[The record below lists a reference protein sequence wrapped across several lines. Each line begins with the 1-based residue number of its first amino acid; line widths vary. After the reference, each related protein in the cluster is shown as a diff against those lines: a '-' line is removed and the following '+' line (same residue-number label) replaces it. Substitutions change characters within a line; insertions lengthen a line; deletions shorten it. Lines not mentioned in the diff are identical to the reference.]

1 MSDITK
7 KIENAKKQPAT
18 VENLNYIGDLYLKK
32 GDKQTAIAYFYELAE
47 KLHIS
52 QEDKKLAIYKKI
64 LNISTSESKAYE
76 KIINIFCRMGL
87 IAEEK
92 KYIIMLANLYQ
103 NKGELNKL
111 HALYRR
117 IKEIDSENQLAEK
130 YSIKDKQNDTRFID
144 DAVTEKKID
153 ITPLADDIIEQ
164 ESTENN
170 YRDKEAPKVNPEREE
185 ELLQHLDINT
195 FEEEE
200 RRKEVKT
207 FVTSKFMEGLR
218 NYSKFILVSF
228 LLILLGYSIYL
239 FKGKGEHQNIT
250 LKPKEIALQ
259 NIALKPKEIALQ
271 TSNFE
276 ITVMKMTEINELK
289 GKVDEKDIKDNLFY
303 FLSVR
308 AKKSCI
314 DDLFVSSPYSM
325 ISFIDKNGNQ
335 FKINDIR
342 GLGDLT
348 RIVYRSNICGKNA
361 GAVFMKV
368 IFACDKKIDNVGIS
382 LTGLER
388 DRPTLI
394 KWD

>member
-1 MSDITK
+1 MNDITK
-7 KIENAKKQPAT
+7 KIENAKKQPVT

-47 KLHIS
+47 KMHIS
-52 QEDKKLAIYKKI
+52 QKDKKLAIYKKI

-76 KIINIFCRMGL
+76 KIINIFFRMGL

-92 KYIIMLANLYQ
+92 KYIIILANLYQ

-111 HALYRR
+111 DALYRR

-130 YSIKDKQNDTRFID
+130 YFAKDKQNDTRYID
-144 DAVTEKKID
+144 AAVTEKKLEA
-153 ITPLADDIIEQ
+153 TPLADDIIEQ
-164 ESTENN
+164 KTTGNN
-170 YRDKEAPKVNPEREE
+170 YEDKEGPKVNLEQEKA
-185 ELLQHLDINT
+185 LLRRSDINT
-195 FEEEE
+195 IEE
-200 RRKEVKT
+200 RNKEAET
-207 FVTSKFMEGLR
+207 FVISRSTEGSR
-218 NYSKFILVSF
+218 NYSKYLLVSF

-239 FKGKGEHQNIT
+239 FKGKSEHQNIT
-250 LKPKEIALQ
+250 LKT
-259 NIALKPKEIALQ
+259 KEIALQ
-271 TSNFE
+271 TGNFE
-276 ITVMKMTEINELK
+276 ITVMKMTDINELK
-289 GKVDEKDIKDNLFY
+289 GKVDENNIKDNLFY

-314 DDLFVSSPYSM
+314 DDLFVLSPYAM

-335 FKINDIR
+335 LRIKDIKGLDALTKII
-342 GLGDLT
+342 
-348 RIVYRSNICGKNA
+348 YRTNICSKNA

-368 IFACDKKIDNVGIS
+368 IFAGDKKIDNTGIS
-382 LTGLER
+382 LTGLEK